1 MGVDI
6 GMENPRTEPIAEN
19 AQTCGFVQV
28 TEEVI
33 CEVWSELVPRPCET
47 PTTESYA
54 GMHLL
59 QGLTKLATHG
69 TLTISKE
76 HLERLARR
84 EIRDKTVAEKIELV
98 LRWFSRKTMYVS
110 EPIRVEPEYD
120 YPAAFCA
127 HPYGMA
133 GTPAHD
139 FRGTGA
145 TPPFKNIA

>member
-1 MGVDI
+1 
-6 GMENPRTEPIAEN
+6 
-19 AQTCGFVQV
+19 
-28 TEEVI
+28 
-33 CEVWSELVPRPCET
+33 
-47 PTTESYA
+47 
-54 GMHLL
+54 MHLL

-110 EPIRVEPEYD
+110 EPIRVEPDYD

-127 HPYGMA
+127 HPTEWQALLRMISEELGLLHFLRTSHNVIDIEKLYKYQGLGVA
-133 GTPAHD
+133 PEPA
-139 FRGTGA
+139 
-145 TPPFKNIA
+145 